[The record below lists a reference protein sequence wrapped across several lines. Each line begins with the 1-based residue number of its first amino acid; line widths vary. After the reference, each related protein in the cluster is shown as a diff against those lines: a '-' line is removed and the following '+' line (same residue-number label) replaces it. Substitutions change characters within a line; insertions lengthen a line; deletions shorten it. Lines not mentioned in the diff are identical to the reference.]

1 MPTVTLDGATITDW
15 DAFHAQSRQIFGFP
29 EFYGSTMD
37 AWIDCLSYLR
47 DDDGMSSIRLA
58 PGAVL
63 QIDILHAEAW
73 RVAQPDILEE
83 VIYCIAGINERYE
96 DYGETPALRL
106 NLR

>member
-15 DAFHAQSRQIFGFP
+15 DAFHAQSRQVFGFP
-29 EFYGSTMD
+29 EFYGNTMD

-58 PGAVL
+58 AGDVL
-63 QIDILHAEAW
+63 QIDILHAGAL
-73 RVAQPDILEE
+73 RAAQPDMLEE
-83 VIYCIAGINERYE
+83 VLYCIAGINERYE
-96 DYGETPALRL
+96 DYGETPALRV